1 METASGDSRRPKH
14 SFFDALMRG
23 IRRFKDDR
31 EHEGGD
37 VIKDALEEVLEEHL
51 ETDREEPF
59 SPEEKA
65 MLKNMLMLGEISA
78 QEVMIPRNN
87 IVAVEYDITLS
98 ELKEVLLKERHT
110 RMPVYV
116 ESLDKL
122 KGYIHLKDLVP
133 ALSGDEAFDM
143 DAVLRKILFV
153 APSMKVVDLLLQ
165 MRISGDHMAIVVD
178 EYGGTDGLVTMED
191 LFEEIV
197 GEIQDEHDTEEDAA
211 VDMVHSITPRHFIA
225 DARIRLDKLEEELGG
240 ITLATEDEEEEADSL
255 GGLIFLR
262 LGRIPARG
270 EVIDMP
276 NIARLEVI
284 EADPRRIRRVRIVLA
299 EQAA

>member
-1 METASGDSRRPKH
+1 METTSDHSKRPQH
-14 SFFDALMRG
+14 SFFDSLMRG
-23 IRRFKDDR
+23 VRRFRDSR
-31 EHEGGD
+31 EAEGAD
-37 VIKDALEEVLEEHL
+37 IIKEALEEVLEEHT
-51 ETDREEPF
+51 ESDRAEPF

-65 MLKNMLMLGEISA
+65 MLKNMLMLGELTA

-98 ELKEVLLKERHT
+98 ELKDVLLKERHT
-110 RMPVYV
+110 RMPVYDNN
-116 ESLDKL
+116 LDKL
-122 KGYIHLKDLVP
+122 KGYIHLKDVVP

-143 DAVLRKILFV
+143 DAVLRKTMFV

-197 GEIQDEHDTEEDAA
+197 GEIQDEHDTEEDAE
-211 VDMVHSITPRHFIA
+211 VDMGHSITSRHFVA

-240 ITLATEDEEEEADSL
+240 VTLATEEEEEEADSL

-270 EVIDMP
+270 EVIEVEGV
-276 NIARLEVI
+276 ARLEVM
-284 EADPRRIRRVRIVLA
+284 EADPRRIRKVRIVLQ
-299 EQAA
+299 EAA